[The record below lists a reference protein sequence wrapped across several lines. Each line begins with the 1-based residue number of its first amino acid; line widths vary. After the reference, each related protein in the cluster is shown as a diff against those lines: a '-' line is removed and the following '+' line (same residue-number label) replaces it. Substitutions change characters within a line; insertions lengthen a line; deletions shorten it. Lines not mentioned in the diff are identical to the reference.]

1 MASDGVEFELNGMP
15 ELLGKLEALEY
26 DVKRKGGRF
35 ALRKAAQ
42 VLRDQ
47 ARSNAAR
54 VDDPA
59 TPEDI
64 AKNIVERWSGR
75 TFKNTGNLMFRI
87 GVMGGA
93 GGQKSGAEQSSL
105 PGGDTRH
112 WRLLEFGTKFM
123 PAQPIFRPVPNQAGQ
138 QALDEFIS
146 QYSKKIDRV
155 LKAAK
160 KKAGQ

>member
-1 MASDGVEFELNGMP
+1 MASDGVSYNVDGLEEV
-15 ELLGKLEALEY
+15 LGKFSALEY
-26 DVKRKGGRF
+26 DIQRKGGRF

-47 ARSNAAR
+47 ARANAAR

-59 TPEDI
+59 TPADI

-75 TFKNTGNLMFRI
+75 TFKRTGDLMFRV

-93 GGQKSGAEQSSL
+93 GGRKSGKEQSGL

-112 WRLLEFGTKFM
+112 WRYLEFGTEDT

-138 QALDEFIS
+138 QAVDEFTK
-146 QYSKKIDRV
+146 QYGKSIERA
-155 LKAAK
+155 LKRAQ
-160 KKAGQ
+160 KKASK